1 MKWLPLNAKE
11 GTLGRSVAV
20 RKKAG
25 SSQEWEA
32 RMLQDLFWGAETVGD
47 DDDAGLGF
55 TEVIDESLQEG
66 TVGG

>member
-1 MKWLPLNAKE
+1 M
-11 GTLGRSVAV
+11 

-32 RMLQDLFWGAETVGD
+32 RMLQDLFWGAEMVGD

-55 TEVIDESLQEG
+55 TEVIDEPLQEG

>member
-1 MKWLPLNAKE
+1 M
-11 GTLGRSVAV
+11 

-55 TEVIDESLQEG
+55 TEVIDEPLQEG
-66 TVGG
+66 TEGG